1 MAKTSVLTD
10 KTREPEAYPADGGGT
25 VILVCAETGK
35 EDQTY
40 YLPTVREAEALKLS
54 WDD

>member
-10 KTREPEAYPADGGGT
+10 KTREAEAYPADGGGT

-40 YLPTVREAEALKLS
+40 YLPTVEDAEALKLS

>member
-1 MAKTSVLTD
+1 MAKTSVLIN
-10 KTREPEAYPADGGGT
+10 KINIAEALPADGGGT

-40 YLPTVREAEALKLS
+40 YLPTVEEAEALKLS

>member
-10 KTREPEAYPADGGGT
+10 KTREAEAYPADGGGT

-40 YLPTVREAEALKLS
+40 HLPTVEEAEALKLS